1 LIKCFKQPLIQVFLQ
16 KITRQLYTM
25 RFVALCLLFVVTC
38 CRAVSAQQVEP
49 LTPVSG
55 QNILPPPQRH
65 ISAFDS
71 ALLVAKARKKF
82 ITDSVFMQYIKAP
95 DSAMNR
101 EFVKRILKERLY
113 TGTTF
118 LDIPHKAKGILRE
131 GHHRQT
137 RDQWV
142 IVLIIG
148 LLMYT
153 GLLNIILNKDIK
165 NILQSFYSKRIVLQA
180 GKEEGYINFWSF
192 VGLFLLFGFTFGL
205 FLYQLSAY
213 YNAYYSISGVRL
225 FVSLSFIIIALFAV
239 KFVVLKILGFIFDI
253 NRLVSEY
260 VSVLYLTYFN
270 MAFVFLP
277 VAVCFSLLDAK
288 FIPYLLAVAMAL
300 IVIIL
305 AWLYLR
311 SSVNIISNFRFHKF
325 YLFIYLCALEIC
337 PVLILIKALNI

>member
-1 LIKCFKQPLIQVFLQ
+1 
-16 KITRQLYTM
+16 M
-25 RFVALCLLFVVTC
+25 RFIALCLLFITVC
-38 CRAVSAQQVEP
+38 CSPVKAQQAVSTIPAT
-49 LTPVSG
+49 LT
-55 QNILPPPQRH
+55 PPQRH
-65 ISAFDS
+65 ISTFDS
-71 ALLVAKARKKF
+71 VVLATRARKKF
-82 ITDSVFMQYIKAP
+82 ISDSLSMQYIKAP

-101 EFVKRILKERLY
+101 EFVKRTLKENLY

-118 LDIPHKAKGILRE
+118 LDIPYKPKGIFRE
-131 GHHRQT
+131 GRHRQT

-142 IVLIIG
+142 VVLIVG

-153 GLLNIILNKDIK
+153 GLLNVILNKDIK

-180 GKEEGYINFWSF
+180 GKDDGYINFWAF
-192 VGLFLLFGFTFGL
+192 VGLFLLFGLTFGL
-205 FLYQLSAY
+205 FLYQLSVY
-213 YNAYYSISGVRL
+213 YNTYYNSVSGVRL
-225 FVSLSFIIIALFAV
+225 FVSLSFIVIALFAV
-239 KFVVLKILGFIFDI
+239 KFLVLKILGFIFDI

-288 FIPYLLAVAMAL
+288 FIPYLLAIALLL
-300 IVIIL
+300 IVAIL